1 MLVYRIARKRF
12 INDLSG
18 EGSRLYGGRW
28 NLVGT
33 PCLYAS
39 QNAALCLLEFV
50 VQFSR
55 IALPTDVAMAKIEI
69 PDDLKIIEIDRDD
82 LPLKWDEPLLN
93 SASQKFGA
101 QQFSNIALAGFKIP
115 SVVSPFEFN
124 FVLNP
129 QSVDYH
135 KIKVIS
141 VEDFQ
146 IDHRLQAEV

>member
-1 MLVYRIARKRF
+1 MFVYRIARKRF

-18 EGSRLYGGRW
+18 EGARLYGGRW
-28 NLVGT
+28 NVQGT

-55 IALPTDVAMAKIEI
+55 IALPKDVAMAKIEI
-69 PDDLKIIEIDRDD
+69 PDDVKIKTIAKDD
-82 LPLKWDEPLLN
+82 LPLKWDESMVN
-93 SASQKFGA
+93 SATQKFGSKL
-101 QQFSNIALAGFKIP
+101 FSDASVLGFKIP

-124 FVLNP
+124 FILNP
-129 QSVDYH
+129 LFLDFD
-135 KIKVIS
+135 KIKVVS

-146 IDHRLQAEV
+146 IDDRIKSEI